1 MVLLDAH
8 AYKYDHDLIFLSRK
22 MFIGGLSWQTTPGN
36 YAKQSLLW
44 ILIDVSTVFFLVIPF
59 YIYNIVRIKLSF
71 WLFKYQVEVF
81 SDGKTRVLSFFQ
93 LVIAFHCT
101 CPFLVFL
108 VYYFLILNQF
118 KRKFWIQKNCLGSQ
132 NFAIFGTLIILFLY
146 CVFWNL
152 NLQLTIK

>member
-8 AYKYDHDLIFLSRK
+8 AYKYDHDHDLIFLSRK

-71 WLFKYQVEVF
+71 
-81 SDGKTRVLSFFQ
+81 
-93 LVIAFHCT
+93 
-101 CPFLVFL
+101 
-108 VYYFLILNQF
+108 
-118 KRKFWIQKNCLGSQ
+118 
-132 NFAIFGTLIILFLY
+132 
-146 CVFWNL
+146 
-152 NLQLTIK
+152 

>member
-71 WLFKYQVEVF
+71 
-81 SDGKTRVLSFFQ
+81 
-93 LVIAFHCT
+93 
-101 CPFLVFL
+101 
-108 VYYFLILNQF
+108 
-118 KRKFWIQKNCLGSQ
+118 
-132 NFAIFGTLIILFLY
+132 
-146 CVFWNL
+146 
-152 NLQLTIK
+152 